1 MVRVLDR
8 QPSID
13 PATQRGEAD
22 NAGNYL
28 ALPPRSAGV
37 NTAKVYRTPITIVA
51 TRCHILRLNARNLI
65 SAGAPPRTLLRHRS
79 QSHK

>member
-28 ALPPRSAGV
+28 ALPQG
-37 NTAKVYRTPITIVA
+37 
-51 TRCHILRLNARNLI
+51 AR
-65 SAGAPPRTLLRHRS
+65 G
-79 QSHK
+79 